1 MGRSD
6 QILEKENGHPTHQTR
21 VLEEQTRCRPQE
33 KSVQS
38 EAGQV
43 LSVAAGGSGWPG
55 LLTALIIAPTS
66 KGGVNITLGLDMQ

>member
-1 MGRSD
+1 MVFSLYLPNIGEHFVGRSD

-21 VLEEQTRCRPQE
+21 VLEEQTRYRLQE

-55 LLTALIIAPTS
+55 L
-66 KGGVNITLGLDMQ
+66 